1 MGNASIVNK
10 AILVNVSV
18 MSIDNIVSS
27 LSMCAKTLNDIY
39 FEMKGVKIKNLSLTS
54 EKLDLAC

>member
-1 MGNASIVNK
+1 MGNAPIVNK

-39 FEMKGVKIKNLSLTS
+39 FETKRVKIKNLSLTS